1 MLTDSAAEGIR
12 ATKDVDAIVEA
23 ATLRQCYEL
32 EARLPALGFVRDIES
47 DVICRWRHAATG
59 VLFDL
64 MPIDPAILGFS
75 NRWYP
80 EAARTAIRE
89 RLSDRVEIR
98 RIAAPAFIATKLEA
112 FVSRG
117 RGDFLSSQLRS
128 SVALLCMLTL
138 AGCAYARRSG
148 ADTQSFRAERNREAG
163 VLIAH
168 ATPSDLAAAG
178 LLIAPDDSNAQQPLD
193 LIERA
198 QKLAP
203 QRPDFVWVNLA
214 ICERF
219 KCGARAQIAA
229 HLQALDPDNGFAWAS
244 DLEGLPLSGSNAVTA
259 VIARIGAARRMTI
272 YWNQLEVMM
281 VDALAVARPS
291 QDLAMR
297 GIYAIGMLAAEPIPP
312 LLAISRACQL
322 EQLDLPGR
330 RAACEAMVARMEQS
344 DTELTQSLALSL
356 QERWWPAGSPQRAV
370 LRAKRRQLDYL
381 MTMSSRI
388 RWWHMNHDMAVLIEA
403 ARSTDREEDVER
415 AAIERQASQLAAVTL
430 TYEIVYG
437 T

>member
-1 MLTDSAAEGIR
+1 MFVGGSTAGLLLTDSAAEGIR

-244 DLEGLPLSGSNAVTA
+244 DLEGAHGAVGHGAHSELGS
-259 VIARIGAARRMTI
+259 
-272 YWNQLEVMM
+272 Q
-281 VDALAVARPS
+281 
-291 QDLAMR
+291 
-297 GIYAIGMLAAEPIPP
+297 
-312 LLAISRACQL
+312 
-322 EQLDLPGR
+322 
-330 RAACEAMVARMEQS
+330 
-344 DTELTQSLALSL
+344 
-356 QERWWPAGSPQRAV
+356 PAGALV
-370 LRAKRRQLDYL
+370 AGRQPTTCRPARKAPPTRLP
-381 MTMSSRI
+381 
-388 RWWHMNHDMAVLIEA
+388 HDHVQSHPVVA
-403 ARSTDREEDVER
+403 
-415 AAIERQASQLAAVTL
+415 
-430 TYEIVYG
+430 YEP
-437 T
+437 